1 MKTAHDPAP
10 SRPGPGPTPSP
21 FASRAVI
28 LLVILLT
35 VGGPLVAA
43 ATVWPTYATDCG
55 NVVAPLTAI
64 LREVGVD
71 PQTPTRV
78 SASAE
83 AFVQSWWPS
92 RYTLMRLV
100 EPGVRGGRRRRCGLQ
115 SSGHPMPMGAAWCG

>member
-64 LREVGVD
+64 LREVLRQPPEGL
-71 PQTPTRV
+71 PLRAP
-78 SASAE
+78 
-83 AFVQSWWPS
+83 PPKS
-92 RYTLMRLV
+92 RARQGPLGTADQPL
-100 EPGVRGGRRRRCGLQ
+100 
-115 SSGHPMPMGAAWCG
+115 